1 MTALN
6 ILAGERAYQHIKK
19 EGLSPKDISVIF
31 GASGAAKWLTICEL
45 DKIIFSQWLL
55 DSNQPNNFNTFSS
68 INKPSILLPSSLQL
82 RFQMALLCS
91 I

>member
-19 EGLSPKDISVIF
+19 EGLSPEDISVIF

-55 DSNQPNNFNTFSS
+55 D
-68 INKPSILLPSSLQL
+68 
-82 RFQMALLCS
+82 
-91 I
+91 